1 MPPPHDSTL
10 SLNDKVA
17 LVTGAARGI
26 GREVSRQLGAL
37 GATVLVAGR
46 RLAAVED
53 LAAEL
58 RRDGHRAHA
67 LTLDLGREEDRLG
80 AVAFIERT
88 FGRLDILINNAAIWL
103 ESDNA
108 AQPPRTS
115 PSQTTPRVLRET
127 FETNFFAPIFLTQA
141 LLPLI
146 RRSTSPRIVNVSSIR
161 GSVTLNADPSSPVYP
176 NKALAYDVSK
186 TALNAF
192 TVQLAEEL
200 RPSGIKV
207 NAVHPGWVR
216 TEMGGPVA
224 HLGVDEGAGAVVAY
238 ATLGEDGP
246 TGGFFFN
253 EQRLPW

>member
-1 MPPPHDSTL
+1 MSKSLSTL

-17 LVTGAARGI
+17 LVTGATRGI
-26 GREVSRQLGAL
+26 GRAVSLQLGSL

-46 RLAAVED
+46 HIAATEALAD
-53 LAAEL
+53 EL
-58 RRDGHRAHA
+58 RRDGYEAHA
-67 LTLDLGREEDRLG
+67 LALDVVREEERLA

-88 FGRLDILINNAAIWL
+88 FGRLDILINNAAVWL

-108 AQPPRTS
+108 AQAPHAPPSRTT
-115 PSQTTPRVLRET
+115 SQVLRET
-127 FETNFFAPIFLTQA
+127 FETNFFGPIFLTQA

-161 GSVTLNADPSSPVYP
+161 GSVTLNADASSPVYP
-176 NKALAYDVSK
+176 NKALAYDTSK
-186 TALNAF
+186 SALNAF

-200 RPSGIKV
+200 RSSGIKV

-216 TEMGGPVA
+216 TAMGGAVA
-224 HLGVDEGAGAVVAY
+224 HLGVEEGASAVVAY
-238 ATLGEDGP
+238 ATIGEDGP

-253 EQRLPW
+253 EERLPW